1 MKRFPPIRTDR
12 PARRQALIRLNG
24 LASLALLPAVS
35 WAQSGGAGLLVS
47 HVQGE
52 TRLPATPR
60 RVAVFDL
67 AALDS
72 LQALGVEV
80 AAVPKASFPAH
91 LQAYNA
97 DRYAKVGTL
106 FEPDE
111 AALLSLKPDLIIVG
125 SRSASKYGA
134 MTAIAPTID
143 LSTSTDAFLASVT
156 ANLLTLGRVFDR
168 QAQAAARAEELLVAA
183 RGLQT
188 RAGKAG
194 KGLLL
199 FAAGQG
205 LSAQAAKTRFGVV
218 YELIGITPAVVAADL
233 PAPRDRSASQQ
244 PAPAAGSP
252 EAAAAEAESRRAA
265 AQRDQQLSALL
276 GRVQPDWL
284 FVLDRNAATG
294 GEATAP
300 GLLAAQAGVQKTPA
314 WGRGRVVYL
323 DAPAWYLVG
332 GGYGVLRNTID
343 QVGAAFERLA

>member
-1 MKRFPPIRTDR
+1 MKRSPPPCADV
-12 PARRQALIRLNG
+12 PARRHALIRLNG
-24 LASLALLPAVS
+24 LASLALLPAAS
-35 WAQSGGAGLLVS
+35 WAQSADAGLLVRHS
-47 HVQGE
+47 QGE
-52 TRLPATPR
+52 TRLAATPR

-67 AALDS
+67 AALDG

-80 AAVPKASFPAH
+80 AAVPKARFPAH
-91 LQAYNA
+91 LQAYEA

-111 AALLSLKPDLIIVG
+111 AALRSLKPDLIIVG

-134 MTAIAPTID
+134 MSAIAPTID

-156 ANLLTLGRVFDR
+156 ANLQTLGRLFNR
-168 QAQAAARAEELLVAA
+168 QAEAAAKVEELSAA
-183 RGLQT
+183 ASALQA

-205 LSAQAAKTRFGVV
+205 LSAQAAKTRFGVI

-233 PAPRDRSASQQ
+233 SAPRARSAAQQ
-244 PAPAAGSP
+244 AAPAAGSP

-265 AQRDQQLSALL
+265 AQRDEQLTALL

-294 GEATAP
+294 GEATAA
-300 GLLAAQAGVQKTPA
+300 GLLAKQAGVQKTPA
-314 WGRGRVVYL
+314 WERQRVVYL
-323 DAPAWYLVG
+323 DAPGWYLVG